1 MIFQVGLAHAGTT
14 SLNSAL
20 NILGYRSC
28 HHSIYG
34 KRLRYIIGEN
44 IEAGNKPF
52 DNCANYNAFCDF
64 AGNQFI
70 PEIDKAYPDAKF
82 IMTVRDYNDIVKTIE
97 ARRGYEL
104 QLGDKKSLQYKFN
117 SLQMIREYFADRPY
131 KLLEINITK
140 GDHWNPICAFLGKEI
155 PDHIFPHNNKGK

>member
-14 SLNSAL
+14 SLSAAL
-20 NILGYRSC
+20 KMLGYKSC
-28 HHSIYG
+28 HYSIYD
-34 KRLRYIIGEN
+34 KRLRYIIEEN
-44 IEAGNKPF
+44 IEAGLKPF
-52 DNCANYNAFCDF
+52 DGCYYDAFCDF

-82 IMTVRDYNDIVKTIE
+82 IMTVRDYSEMVRTIE

-155 PDHIFPHNNKGK
+155 PNSPFPHNNKGNK